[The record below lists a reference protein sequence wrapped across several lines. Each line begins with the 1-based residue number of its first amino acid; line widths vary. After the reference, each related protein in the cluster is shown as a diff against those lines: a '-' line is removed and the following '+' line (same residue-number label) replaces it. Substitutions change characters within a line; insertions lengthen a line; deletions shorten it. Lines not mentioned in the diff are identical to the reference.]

1 VKAPANPHETMANI
15 ADAVASLARAHRR
28 IDPFGET
35 DEDANPDIGL
45 ANARMV
51 EALLF
56 ATPHALDIAA
66 LGTRLPEG
74 TDIGQALATLKQ
86 LYAGRGVTLVEV
98 AGKWAFRT
106 APDLAWLMNEVR
118 VEPRRLSRAALET
131 LAVIAYHQP
140 CTRPEVEEIRGVAV
154 SKGTLDVL
162 IEMGWVRPRG
172 RRRAPGKPLTFGTTE
187 AFLIHFGLGSLDDL
201 PGKEDLKAAG
211 LLDARLPPDFD
222 VPRPSGGV
230 DSDEDALDL
239 DGPDFHQDFMAG

>member
-1 VKAPANPHETMANI
+1 
-15 ADAVASLARAHRR
+15 
-28 IDPFGET
+28 
-35 DEDANPDIGL
+35 
-45 ANARMV
+45 
-51 EALLF
+51 
-56 ATPHALDIAA
+56 
-66 LGTRLPEG
+66 LPEG

-86 LYAGRGVTLVEV
+86 LYAGRGVTLIEV

-187 AFLIHFGLGSLDDL
+187 AFLLHFGLASLEDL

-211 LLDARLPPDFD
+211 LLDARLPPEFD
-222 VPRPSGGV
+222 VPRPSGGI
-230 DSDEDALDL
+230 DSDEDPLDL
-239 DGPDFHQDFMAG
+239 EGPDFHQDFMAG